1 MYLAAITSSPLL
13 DAAFGLLA
21 LSPLAVMLALVVRH
35 RRRKARRR
43 VRDAMHRGERLN
55 VVGMVLNHAKP
66 YRLPKGSATLD
77 ALAALALCLVLSAAL
92 VALIACADA
101 ADLAA
106 LVKP

>member
-35 RRRKARRR
+35 RRSRAKRLRASAFNHRTMAYHDAINSARGLYTRR
-43 VRDAMHRGERLN
+43 
-55 VVGMVLNHAKP
+55 
-66 YRLPKGSATLD
+66 GSATLD